1 MLLVTMVQQPKQLLD
16 FVEYFLA
23 QLLFQQLAQLQFV
36 VSIIVRVQ
44 NDGLDH
50 KKSNLGKSLGTF
62 RFIWWQKIQIWYLFF
77 SDCTAPFI
85 VNIVTD
91 ATADAIAATAAAPAR
106 GVCLEYRQIPCT

>member
-1 MLLVTMVQQPKQLLD
+1 MLPFLQVQVLLVTMVQRLKQLQD

-50 KKSNLGKSLGTF
+50 KKSNLGKSLGTLIGF
-62 RFIWWQKIQIWYLFF
+62 RALLGSVKMIAIYIFSNAGMAAGLKI
-77 SDCTAPFI
+77 
-85 VNIVTD
+85 
-91 ATADAIAATAAAPAR
+91 
-106 GVCLEYRQIPCT
+106 